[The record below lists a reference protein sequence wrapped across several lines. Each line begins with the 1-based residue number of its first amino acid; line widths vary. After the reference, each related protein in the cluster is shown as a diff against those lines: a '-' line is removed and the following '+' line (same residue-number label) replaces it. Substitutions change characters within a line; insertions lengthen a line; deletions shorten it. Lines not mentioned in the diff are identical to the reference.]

1 MRKILAALLALFVL
15 STAVL
20 AAGHTATT
28 KKQTDIHIT
37 ETTVRG
43 DPSAAEGLELQIT
56 ANYDRYL
63 YWQTSYAAGAGPTC
77 ETDFRFYNSRQN
89 RSRGMTET
97 LDIQTASLNYGI
109 GGNGIDLE
117 EWENNQE
124 VGRQTMMLKPAI
136 DTASRTSASE
146 TRTELLNL
154 RDYYDLFKVQIEVHL
169 SGAIKRDDSWK
180 SAIASYF
187 RFPVPEDLQVSVTVT
202 KDEAGNIT
210 DVNVEEVKG
219 EDIYQAYASGVMLQ
233 DVFYF
238 VMVNSGEP
246 GLDFSLIPEYGIWA
260 LPLHREK
267 ENGITTVTYGD
278 LQLVHALD
286 RETAAAQRLTASAD
300 GTRLHLITKENGQ
313 LYLYIL
319 DTQTLMQQNR
329 IALDCE
335 EVPTIWEAE
344 NLLVLNYDN
353 HDLQAQKDVIQ
364 VLEKQG
370 EEYEPWP
377 ELPLYPYV
385 DGYWYGEPVLSY
397 DGRRLAVA
405 VLHDHWL
412 TGSVRLAVYTKEGTA
427 YVGDYHYSGDD
438 IGRDLGTNEEHRL
451 AARWYRE
458 G

>member
-238 VMVNSGEP
+238 VNE
-246 GLDFSLIPEYGIWA
+246 LEYNRLYSMRQDGSDLKLA
-260 LPLHREK
+260 VDQYCYDAKRV
-267 ENGITTVTYGD
+267 ENQVFFLSDGD
-278 LQLVHALD
+278 LWVYD
-286 RETAAAQRLTASAD
+286 ISS
-300 GTRLHLITKENGQ
+300 GTHQ
-313 LYLYIL
+313 VYI
-319 DTQTLMQQNR
+319 
-329 IALDCE
+329 
-335 EVPTIWEAE
+335 P
-344 NLLVLNYDN
+344 
-353 HDLQAQKDVIQ
+353 
-364 VLEKQG
+364 G
-370 EEYEPWP
+370 
-377 ELPLYPYV
+377 
-385 DGYWYGEPVLSY
+385 VLSY
-397 DGRRLAVA
+397 ALDGKDLVYFRELDAAFDYEMRYRNLETGEDL
-405 VLHDHWL
+405 VLESPM
-412 TGSVRLAVYTKEGTA
+412 TG
-427 YVGDYHYSGDD
+427 GDWKISN
-438 IGRDLGTNEEHRL
+438 R
-451 AARWYRE
+451 
-458 G
+458 